1 MPELS
6 EADIVHLQRLI
17 RETSLET
24 VLLAVGKACER
35 WADAYS
41 GSIYDDWI
49 TRRDIAFDAADL
61 ARTEGL

>member
-1 MPELS
+1 MR
-6 EADIVHLQRLI
+6 LQRLL
-17 RETSLET
+17 RETSLEV